1 MTENLKVVLFTSRN
15 KDNKDVPGFKQRS
28 KTFLTTKD
36 KDDKTLI
43 DEFENWS
50 EQGLY
55 GETSRFYISV
65 NSRDSDKINKAFVH
79 YLLNNPQ
86 ISPASYP
93 QRVASVAAK
102 KENASEFK
110 WLFDF
115 DEKKELIPEFISD
128 IKNESNLFPELE
140 KGKKVIAVPRL
151 KKYGEHVND
160 HQLDIVESFD
170 KLGYII
176 GITDV
181 SQLEEALQRV
191 KEFRPKKYIQNTGNI
206 ISIVQNFID
215 NN

>member
-36 KDDKTLI
+36 KDDIEIL
-43 DEFENWS
+43 DEFKNWS
-50 EQGLY
+50 EQGLS

-128 IKNESNLFPELE
+128 IKNESNLTDEEIEFSETVT
-140 KGKKVIAVPRL
+140 GFAVVVKHGFDTRNLL
-151 KKYGEHVND
+151 KKWKN
-160 HQLDIVESFD
+160 VELKRDDMLLVDFL
-170 KLGYII
+170 K
-176 GITDV
+176 
-181 SQLEEALQRV
+181 
-191 KEFRPKKYIQNTGNI
+191 NI
-206 ISIVQNFID
+206 
-215 NN
+215 

>member
-15 KDNKDVPGFKQRS
+15 KDNKNLEHFKKRS

-43 DEFENWS
+43 DKFENWS
-50 EQGLY
+50 EQGLS

-65 NSRDSDKINKAFVH
+65 NSRDSDKINKAFIH

-128 IKNESNLFPELE
+128 IKNESNLTDEEIEFSETVT
-140 KGKKVIAVPRL
+140 GFAVVVKHGFDTRNLL
-151 KKYGEHVND
+151 KKWKN
-160 HQLDIVESFD
+160 VELKRDDMLLVDFL
-170 KLGYII
+170 K
-176 GITDV
+176 
-181 SQLEEALQRV
+181 
-191 KEFRPKKYIQNTGNI
+191 NI
-206 ISIVQNFID
+206 
-215 NN
+215 

>member
-15 KDNKDVPGFKQRS
+15 KYNKDVPGFKQRS

-36 KDDKTLI
+36 KDDKTII

-50 EQGLY
+50 EQGLS

-65 NSRDSDKINKAFVH
+65 NSRDSDKINKAFIH

-128 IKNESNLFPELE
+128 IKNESNLTDEEIEFSETVT
-140 KGKKVIAVPRL
+140 GFAVVVKHGFDTRNLL
-151 KKYGEHVND
+151 KKWKN
-160 HQLDIVESFD
+160 VELKRDDMLLVDFL
-170 KLGYII
+170 K
-176 GITDV
+176 
-181 SQLEEALQRV
+181 
-191 KEFRPKKYIQNTGNI
+191 NI
-206 ISIVQNFID
+206 
-215 NN
+215 

>member
-15 KDNKDVPGFKQRS
+15 KDNKHLEHFKQRS

-65 NSRDSDKINKAFVH
+65 NSRDSDKINKAFLH

-115 DEKKELIPEFISD
+115 DEKKELITEFISD
-128 IKNESNLFPELE
+128 IKKESNLTDEEIEFSETVT
-140 KGKKVIAVPRL
+140 GFAVIV
-151 KKYGEHVND
+151 KHG
-160 HQLDIVESFD
+160 FD
-170 KLGYII
+170 
-176 GITDV
+176 T
-181 SQLEEALQRV
+181 R
-191 KEFRPKKYIQNTGNI
+191 NI
-206 ISIVQNFID
+206 IKKWKNVELKRDDMLLVDFIKK
-215 NN
+215 N

>member
-1 MTENLKVVLFTSRN
+1 MSDLYVYLIRSRN

-50 EQGLY
+50 YQGLY

-65 NSRDSDKINKAFVH
+65 NSRDSDKINKAFIH

-128 IKNESNLFPELE
+128 IKNESNLTDEEIEFSETVT
-140 KGKKVIAVPRL
+140 GFAVIVKHGFDTRNLL
-151 KKYGEHVND
+151 KKWKN
-160 HQLDIVESFD
+160 VELKRDDMLLVDFL
-170 KLGYII
+170 K
-176 GITDV
+176 
-181 SQLEEALQRV
+181 
-191 KEFRPKKYIQNTGNI
+191 NI
-206 ISIVQNFID
+206 
-215 NN
+215 

>member
-36 KDDKTLI
+36 KDDKILM

-50 EQGLY
+50 EQGLS

-65 NSRDSDKINKAFVH
+65 NSRDSDKINKAFIH

-128 IKNESNLFPELE
+128 IKNESNLTDEEIEVSETVTGF
-140 KGKKVIAVPRL
+140 AVVVKHGFDTRNLL
-151 KKYGEHVND
+151 KKWKN
-160 HQLDIVESFD
+160 VELKRDDMLLVDFL
-170 KLGYII
+170 K
-176 GITDV
+176 
-181 SQLEEALQRV
+181 
-191 KEFRPKKYIQNTGNI
+191 NI
-206 ISIVQNFID
+206 
-215 NN
+215 

>member
-50 EQGLY
+50 EQGLS

-65 NSRDSDKINKAFVH
+65 NSRDSDKINKAFIH
-79 YLLNNPQ
+79 YLLDNPQ

-128 IKNESNLFPELE
+128 IKNESNLTDEEIEVSETVTGFA
-140 KGKKVIAVPRL
+140 VIV
-151 KKYGEHVND
+151 KHG
-160 HQLDIVESFD
+160 FD
-170 KLGYII
+170 
-176 GITDV
+176 T
-181 SQLEEALQRV
+181 R
-191 KEFRPKKYIQNTGNI
+191 NI
-206 ISIVQNFID
+206 IKKWKNVELKRDDMLLVDFIKK
-215 NN
+215 N

>member
-50 EQGLY
+50 YQGLY
-55 GETSRFYISV
+55 GETSRLYISV

-128 IKNESNLFPELE
+128 IKNESNLTDEEIEFSETVT
-140 KGKKVIAVPRL
+140 GFAVIVKHGFDTRNLL
-151 KKYGEHVND
+151 KKWKN
-160 HQLDIVESFD
+160 VELKRDDMLLVDFL
-170 KLGYII
+170 K
-176 GITDV
+176 
-181 SQLEEALQRV
+181 
-191 KEFRPKKYIQNTGNI
+191 NI
-206 ISIVQNFID
+206 
-215 NN
+215 